1 MSDSEPIPSPQQNED
16 ETSTVKKP
24 SLIWAIVISLVI
36 FVLLLVFPIEAFFV
50 IPKFKTIFADIL
62 GPGETLPEFTLLILQ
77 ISDAFKNNL
86 IITVPVYFIFS
97 LICAEIEK
105 QTGIIG
111 AVENTDWPKGTHEI
125 DKRNFIGSSERL
137 QSLSGW
143 SPSISLEEYM
153 KFLVNHYAKEYI
165 NDSVS

>member
-50 IPKFKTIFADIL
+50 IPKFKTIFADML

-86 IITVPVYFIFS
+86 IITVPVYFLFS
-97 LICAEIEK
+97 LICAGSIGFNRFFLSRK
-105 QTGIIG
+105 VSIIATVLTILLFILVWLG
-111 AVENTDWPKGTHEI
+111 LLVGSVIALKLPMIKMM
-125 DKRNFIGSSERL
+125 DKLG
-137 QSLSGW
+137 Q
-143 SPSISLEEYM
+143 
-153 KFLVNHYAKEYI
+153 
-165 NDSVS
+165 

>member
-1 MSDSEPIPSPQQNED
+1 MSDSEPIPSPQQNEN

-24 SLIWAIVISLVI
+24 SLIWAIVISLFI

-50 IPKFKTIFADIL
+50 IPKFKTIFADML

-97 LICAEIEK
+97 LICA
-105 QTGIIG
+105 G
-111 AVENTDWPKGTHEI
+111 
-125 DKRNFIGSSERL
+125 FIGFNRFFLSRKVSIIATVL
-137 QSLSGW
+137 AVSLF
-143 SPSISLEEYM
+143 
-153 KFLVNHYAKEYI
+153 FLVWLALLI
-165 NDSVS
+165 GSVIALKLPMIKMMDKLGQ

>member
-1 MSDSEPIPSPQQNED
+1 MSDSEPIPSPQQNEA

-50 IPKFKTIFADIL
+50 IPKFKTIFADML

-97 LICAEIEK
+97 LICA
-105 QTGIIG
+105 G
-111 AVENTDWPKGTHEI
+111 
-125 DKRNFIGSSERL
+125 FIGFNRFFLPRKISMIVTVL
-137 QSLSGW
+137 AVSLFILLWLGLLIGSV
-143 SPSISLEEYM
+143 IAM
-153 KFLVNHYAKEYI
+153 FLPLIKMM
-165 NDSVS
+165 DKLGP

>member
-1 MSDSEPIPSPQQNED
+1 MSDSEPIPSPQQNEN

-50 IPKFKTIFADIL
+50 IPKFKTIFADML
-62 GPGETLPEFTLLILQ
+62 GPGETLPEFTLLILK

-97 LICAEIEK
+97 LICA
-105 QTGIIG
+105 G
-111 AVENTDWPKGTHEI
+111 
-125 DKRNFIGSSERL
+125 FIGFNRFFLSRKVSIIATVL
-137 QSLSGW
+137 AVSLF
-143 SPSISLEEYM
+143 
-153 KFLVNHYAKEYI
+153 FLVWLALLI
-165 NDSVS
+165 GSVIALKLPMIKMMDKLGQ

>member
-1 MSDSEPIPSPQQNED
+1 MSDSEPIPSPQQNKA

-50 IPKFKTIFADIL
+50 IPKFKTIFADML
-62 GPGETLPEFTLLILQ
+62 GPGETLPEFTLLILL

-97 LICAEIEK
+97 LICA
-105 QTGIIG
+105 G
-111 AVENTDWPKGTHEI
+111 
-125 DKRNFIGSSERL
+125 FIGFNRFFLSRKVSIIATVL
-137 QSLSGW
+137 AVSLF
-143 SPSISLEEYM
+143 
-153 KFLVNHYAKEYI
+153 FLVWLALLI
-165 NDSVS
+165 GSVIALKLPMIKMMDKLGQ

>member
-16 ETSTVKKP
+16 ETSAVKKP

-50 IPKFKTIFADIL
+50 IPKFKTIFADML

-97 LICAEIEK
+97 LICA
-105 QTGIIG
+105 G
-111 AVENTDWPKGTHEI
+111 
-125 DKRNFIGSSERL
+125 FIGFNRFF
-137 QSLSGW
+137 LSRK
-143 SPSISLEEYM
+143 ISMIVTVLASVL
-153 KFLVNHYAKEYI
+153 FFFVWLGLVVG
-165 NDSVS
+165 SVLAIQLPLIKMMDKLRQ

>member
-1 MSDSEPIPSPQQNED
+1 MSDSEPIPSPQQNEA

-50 IPKFKTIFADIL
+50 IPKFKTIFADML

-86 IITVPVYFIFS
+86 IITVPVYFLFS
-97 LICAEIEK
+97 LICAGSIGFNRFFLSRK
-105 QTGIIG
+105 VSIIATVLTILLFILVWLG
-111 AVENTDWPKGTHEI
+111 LLVGSVIALKLPMIKMM
-125 DKRNFIGSSERL
+125 DKLG
-137 QSLSGW
+137 Q
-143 SPSISLEEYM
+143 
-153 KFLVNHYAKEYI
+153 
-165 NDSVS
+165 

>member
-1 MSDSEPIPSPQQNED
+1 MSDSEPIPSPQQNEN

-50 IPKFKTIFADIL
+50 IPKFKTIFADML
-62 GPGETLPEFTLLILQ
+62 GPGETLPEFTLLILL

-97 LICAEIEK
+97 LICA
-105 QTGIIG
+105 G
-111 AVENTDWPKGTHEI
+111 
-125 DKRNFIGSSERL
+125 FIGFNRFFLSRKVSIIATVL
-137 QSLSGW
+137 AVSLF
-143 SPSISLEEYM
+143 
-153 KFLVNHYAKEYI
+153 FLVWLALLI
-165 NDSVS
+165 GSVIALKLPMIKMMDKLGQ

>member
-1 MSDSEPIPSPQQNED
+1 MSDSEPIPSPQQNEN
-16 ETSTVKKP
+16 EASTVKKP

-50 IPKFKTIFADIL
+50 IPKFKTIFADML

-97 LICAEIEK
+97 LICA
-105 QTGIIG
+105 G
-111 AVENTDWPKGTHEI
+111 
-125 DKRNFIGSSERL
+125 FIGFNRFFLSRKVSIIATVL
-137 QSLSGW
+137 AVSLF
-143 SPSISLEEYM
+143 
-153 KFLVNHYAKEYI
+153 FLVWLALLI
-165 NDSVS
+165 GSVIALKLPMIKMMDKLGQ

>member
-16 ETSTVKKP
+16 ETRTVKKP

-50 IPKFKTIFADIL
+50 IPKFKTIFADML

-86 IITVPVYFIFS
+86 IITVPVYFLFS
-97 LICAEIEK
+97 LICA
-105 QTGIIG
+105 G
-111 AVENTDWPKGTHEI
+111 
-125 DKRNFIGSSERL
+125 FIGFNRFF
-137 QSLSGW
+137 LSQK
-143 SPSISLEEYM
+143 ISMIVTVLAGVL
-153 KFLVNHYAKEYI
+153 FLLVWLGLLVG
-165 NDSVS
+165 SVLAMQLPMTKMMNKLGQ

>member
-1 MSDSEPIPSPQQNED
+1 MSDSEPIPSPQQNEN

-97 LICAEIEK
+97 LICA
-105 QTGIIG
+105 G
-111 AVENTDWPKGTHEI
+111 
-125 DKRNFIGSSERL
+125 FIGFNRFFLSRKVSIIATVL
-137 QSLSGW
+137 AVSLF
-143 SPSISLEEYM
+143 
-153 KFLVNHYAKEYI
+153 FLVWLALLI
-165 NDSVS
+165 GSVIALKLNMIKMMDKLGQ

>member
-16 ETSTVKKP
+16 ETSAVKKP

-50 IPKFKTIFADIL
+50 IPKFKTIFADML

-86 IITVPVYFIFS
+86 IITVPVYFLFS
-97 LICAEIEK
+97 LICA
-105 QTGIIG
+105 G
-111 AVENTDWPKGTHEI
+111 
-125 DKRNFIGSSERL
+125 FIGFNRFF
-137 QSLSGW
+137 LSRK
-143 SPSISLEEYM
+143 ISMIVTVLASVL
-153 KFLVNHYAKEYI
+153 FFFVWLGLVVG
-165 NDSVS
+165 SVLAIQLPLIKMMDKLRQ

>member
-1 MSDSEPIPSPQQNED
+1 MSDSEPIPSPQQNEN

-50 IPKFKTIFADIL
+50 IPKFKTIFADML

-97 LICAEIEK
+97 LICA
-105 QTGIIG
+105 G
-111 AVENTDWPKGTHEI
+111 
-125 DKRNFIGSSERL
+125 FIGFNRFFLSRKVSIIATVL
-137 QSLSGW
+137 AVSLF
-143 SPSISLEEYM
+143 
-153 KFLVNHYAKEYI
+153 FLVWLALLI
-165 NDSVS
+165 GSVIALKLPMIKMMDKLGQ